1 MKYLE
6 ELTYGECFKYNNEL
20 FILTSDFK
28 NNDTKLCYNLNSGF
42 PKWLKNDSMID
53 VCPIYTMST
62 DNNLTPVKE
71 YKSDAQ
77 VINNLR

>member
-6 ELTYGECFKYNNEL
+6 ELKHGECFKFNNDL

-28 NNDTKLCYNLNSGF
+28 NNETRLCYNLSSGF
-42 PKWLKNDSMID
+42 PKWLNNNSMVDI
-53 VCPIYTMST
+53 CPIYTLSQE
-62 DNNLTPVKE
+62 NNLTPVKE

-77 VINNLR
+77 ITNNLR

>member
-6 ELTYGECFKYNNEL
+6 ELSHGECFRLNNEL
-20 FILTSDFK
+20 FILTSDFR
-28 NNDTKLCYNLNSGF
+28 NNDTKLCYSLSSGF

-53 VCPIYTMST
+53 VCPIYTLSPE
-62 DNNLTPVKE
+62 NNVLPIKE

-77 VINNLR
+77 TINNIR